1 MLHEGARKP
10 ICIWAIFDI
19 RPKSTEEKNT
29 PHKGF
34 ARNYRIPPWC
44 NIHPEELFTIP
55 QSLRENAQLLAG
67 LEEGKLQEAF
77 ERQFANFIFSSNMIE
92 SAGLDESETWEIVKE
107 MLSDTEPAG
116 RVLSN
121 NSKSRREVIRHV
133 QALLYLKKRISDLE
147 CLSEEDFLNCHRIL
161 TKKIPSSGGIQG
173 YQGRYRFC
181 EITVGSPLVLRTGEE
196 LCCPP
201 PNKVAEYMKD
211 WLMDYNTALTS
222 CSDPVAVAS
231 ELKIRFLVI
240 HPFLDGNGRMSR
252 PLFNSLITQYYPHT
266 IISFGESKHERLRY
280 NQSIRES
287 IRRRAP
293 GIFAFFA
300 LQKAMKSA
308 LKRLDEIPTSV
319 QPPDFIVHGG
329 DTRER
334 GALHTST
341 KSQSHSGQYDNDAVA

>member
-1 MLHEGARKP
+1 MSYKGARKP

-19 RPKSTEEKNT
+19 HPKRIEEENT

-34 ARNYRIPPWC
+34 VRNYRIPPWC

-92 SAGLDESETWEIVKE
+92 SAGPDKAETWEIIKE
-107 MLSDTEPAG
+107 ILSDTKPAG

-121 NSKSRREVIRHV
+121 NSKSRGEVIQHV
-133 QALLYLKKRISDLE
+133 QAFLYLKKRISGLE

-161 TKKIPSSGGIQG
+161 TEKIPSSGGIQD

-196 LCCPP
+196 LCCSPP
-201 PNKVAEYMKD
+201 SKVAEYMKG
-211 WLMDYNTALTS
+211 WLIDYNTALTS

-240 HPFLDGNGRMSR
+240 HPFLDGNG
-252 PLFNSLITQYYPHT
+252 L
-266 IISFGESKHERLRY
+266 SFGESKHERLRY

-300 LQKAMKSA
+300 LQKATKSA
-308 LKRLDEIPTSV
+308 LERLDEITTSI
-319 QPPDFIVHGG
+319 QLPDS
-329 DTRER
+329 TRIKDSLR
-334 GALHTST
+334 RLI
-341 KSQSHSGQYDNDAVA
+341 KQ

>member
-147 CLSEEDFLNCHRIL
+147 C
-161 TKKIPSSGGIQG
+161 

-252 PLFNSLITQYYPHT
+252 LLFNSLITQYYPHT

-300 LQKAMKSA
+300 LQKATKSA

-319 QPPDFIVHGG
+319 QPPGS
-329 DTRER
+329 TRIKDSLQR
-334 GALHTST
+334 LI
-341 KSQSHSGQYDNDAVA
+341 KQ